1 MTIKVTKNV
10 SVKSSE
16 HVNYFFWTSV
26 LKVLYL
32 FVFNF
37 LSFLVFFFSI
47 CLSSY
52 FFWNCHRTRLTV
64 LNITRYGAPLSF
76 GADIED
82 CIYEMAD
89 LAPSL
94 QFEWGRLF
102 WKSRQLSMA
111 STLSSLDKT
120 VINLVDMKRSG
131 KCWWMV
137 IWPGAS
143 AEEPS
148 SAWSVVLWGGR
159 QAIG

>member
-1 MTIKVTKNV
+1 MTIKVAKMCPSRVLNMWIT
-10 SVKSSE
+10 
-16 HVNYFFWTSV
+16 FFGPQFWKFYV
-26 LKVLYL
+26 

-37 LSFLVFFFSI
+37 LFFFLFFFSI
-47 CLSSY
+47 SLSSY
-52 FFWNCHRTRLTV
+52 FFWDCHRTRLKV

-111 STLSSLDKT
+111 STLTSLDKT
-120 VINLVDMKRSG
+120 VIN
-131 KCWWMV
+131 MV
-137 IWPGAS
+137 ERETMLMMVRMIIWPGALV
-143 AEEPS
+143 EEPS
-148 SAWSVVLWGGR
+148 SAWPVALLGGR
-159 QAIG
+159 LAID